1 MGGRTFLTGLF
12 GGDAAKRALQLRR
25 SGKILALPDRKMLA
39 DVYIPALAE
48 EGGCILWIGCR
59 AYTVGDYER
68 LEAGGGET
76 WTTDID
82 PGAERWGRAGRHRT
96 GDVCVAHAIFA
107 DKMFDSIVCN
117 GVLGF
122 GVDAPEQQR
131 RALEALAHILRPG
144 GRLLLGWNVD
154 KIADP
159 IAAGFAEPWFSPEA
173 FAGHPSRV
181 TFAETTH
188 VYDSLVRQTDP
199 VRSLD

>member
-1 MGGRTFLTGLF
+1 
-12 GGDAAKRALQLRR
+12 
-25 SGKILALPDRKMLA
+25 MLA
-39 DVYIPALAE
+39 DVYIPAFAE
-48 EGGCILWIGCR
+48 EGGSILWVGCR
-59 AYTVGDYER
+59 AYTAGDYER

-96 GDVCVAHAIFA
+96 GDVCAAHAVFA
-107 DKMFDSIVCN
+107 DRMFDAIVCN

-131 RALEALAHILRPG
+131 QALDALSRILRPG

-159 IAAGFAEPWFSPEA
+159 VAAGFTEPWFSPDA
-173 FAGHPSRV
+173 FAGQPSRV

-188 VYDSLVRQTDP
+188 VYDSLVR
-199 VRSLD
+199 V